1 MHLLVYELYRYQNA
15 RYDDKKYEGNVLLLL
30 VSVTISIVLLLLLL
44 FYPRFLQVNPY
55 ITTSRKYED
64 LHAF

>member
-15 RYDDKKYEGNVLLLL
+15 RYDDNKYEGNVLLLL
-30 VSVTISIVLLLLLL
+30 VSVTISIVLLLLL
-44 FYPRFLQVNPY
+44 FYPRFLQVNPH
-55 ITTSRKYED
+55 IATSRKYEG